1 MVIAN
6 FEAETC
12 YYGIMFDG
20 LKSGNIYLSSLKF
33 TDLPKPLIVNK
44 VLKTVTLLNH
54 SEYLYQKVEL
64 DAIDEL
70 QEIELEEKL
79 RHPLYVEF
87 CSKEKIP
94 FRIAYEHED
103 FFIVSRNIEE
113 IKLKK

>member
-1 MVIAN
+1 MAIQN
-6 FEAETC
+6 
-12 YYGIMFDG
+12 
-20 LKSGNIYLSSLKF
+20 
-33 TDLPKPLIVNK
+33 
-44 VLKTVTLLNH
+44 LLQCEFYCQISRRWIN
-54 SEYLYQKVEL
+54 E
-64 DAIDEL
+64 IDEL
-70 QEIELEEKL
+70 VEIELEEKL

>member
-1 MVIAN
+1 MKFI
-6 FEAETC
+6 
-12 YYGIMFDG
+12 IQK
-20 LKSGNIYLSSLKF
+20 LKSKEEKNQIF
-33 TDLPKPLIVNK
+33 RTIVNK
-44 VLKTVTLLNH
+44 LLKNVTLLNH
-54 SEYLYQKVEL
+54 SEYLYLKVEL